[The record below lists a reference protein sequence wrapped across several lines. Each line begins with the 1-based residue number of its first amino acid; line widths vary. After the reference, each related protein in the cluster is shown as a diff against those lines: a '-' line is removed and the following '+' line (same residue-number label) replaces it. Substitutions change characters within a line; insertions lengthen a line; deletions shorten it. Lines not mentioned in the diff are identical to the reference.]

1 MENKHETFTYTYS
14 AKDQSEVQRIRQRYL
29 PPEEDKMELLRRLD
43 ASVNQKG
50 LAASLTVG
58 VIGILILGIG
68 MCCAMVWKGS
78 WFIPGIVIGSIG
90 IGIMALGNPLYRYF
104 IKRERAKI
112 APKILKL
119 SDELLK

>member
-29 PPEEDKMELLRRLD
+29 PSEEDKMELLRKMD
-43 ASVNQKG
+43 ESVTRKG

-58 VIGILILGIG
+58 IIGVMLLGIG

-78 WFIPGIVIGSIG
+78 LFIPGIVIGIIG
-90 IGIMALGNPLYRYF
+90 IGIIAMGNPLYRYV
-104 IKRERAKI
+104 IKKERAKI

>member
-1 MENKHETFTYTYS
+1 MEKKNETFTYTYS

-50 LAASLTVG
+50 LVASLTVG
-58 VIGILILGIG
+58 ITGTLILGIG
-68 MCCAMVWKGS
+68 MCFAMVWKGR
-78 WFIPGIVIGSIG
+78 WFILGIVIGSIG
-90 IGIMALGNPLYRYF
+90 IGIMALGNPIYRYV
-104 IKRERAKI
+104 IKKERGKI
-112 APKILKL
+112 APRILNL

>member
-1 MENKHETFTYTYS
+1 MEKKNETFTYTYS

-50 LAASLTVG
+50 LVASLTVG
-58 VIGILILGIG
+58 ITGTLILGIG
-68 MCCAMVWKGS
+68 VCFAMVWKGR

-90 IGIMALGNPLYRYF
+90 IGIMALGNPIYRYV
-104 IKRERAKI
+104 IKKERGKI
-112 APKILKL
+112 APRILNL